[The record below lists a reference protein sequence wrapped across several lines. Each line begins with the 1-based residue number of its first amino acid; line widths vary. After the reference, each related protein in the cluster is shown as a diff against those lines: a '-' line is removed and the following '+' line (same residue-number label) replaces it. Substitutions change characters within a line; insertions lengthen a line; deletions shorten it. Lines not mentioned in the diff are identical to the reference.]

1 MRELQGVTF
10 RWMEP
15 KDVSALGL
23 LAGRIWNAH
32 YRSII
37 AQAQIDFMLPRS
49 YSAEALAAQMQSG
62 QRFLLAEIGD
72 EMIGFLSVSEL
83 RTISNEILRGKDVE
97 YLSEQGEARSVGFGE
112 GSPTNEYF
120 FLHKFYIAPE
130 CQGKGL
136 GKKMFTEL
144 LRLMP
149 EIKRIRLQVHR
160 RNVNSWNFY
169 LKQGFVIE
177 QEADFEIGEGF
188 QMNDYVMELVVSR

>member
-1 MRELQGVTF
+1 
-10 RWMEP
+10 MEP
-15 KDVSALGL
+15 KDVRALGM
-23 LAGRIWNAH
+23 LAGRVWNAH

-49 YSAEALAAQMQSG
+49 YSAEALAAQMQNG

-83 RTISNEILRGKDVE
+83 RSISNEILRGKAEVKD
-97 YLSEQGEARSVGFGE
+97 GF
-112 GSPTNEYF
+112 F
-120 FLHKFYIAPE
+120 MHKFYIAPE

-136 GKKMFTEL
+136 GKQMFAEL
-144 LRLMP
+144 LRRMP

-177 QEADFEIGEGF
+177 QEADFDIGEGF
-188 QMNDYVMELVVSR
+188 QMNDYVMEKVCG